1 VRHPY
6 KVLSRTLIH
15 DLVHRD
21 DSTFNGR
28 SLDVPIWRLRRIIEE
43 NPASP
48 RHVQT
53 VRGQGYVFIPDPD
66 RARSSVSSPSSLS
79 V

>member
-1 VRHPY
+1 M
-6 KVLSRTLIH
+6 LDS
-15 DLVHRD
+15 HRD
-21 DSTFNGR
+21 DATFSDR

-43 NPASP
+43 DPASP

-66 RARSSVSSPSSLS
+66 GARNMPDRASTV
-79 V
+79 